1 MPLQPWYVT
10 GLVELA
16 GTFTFSRTDRNIVP
30 YFALKLGRDEGGL
43 LEAIQDH
50 FGGIG
55 RIYELRGQGR
65 TRVDTGTPT
74 ATRYFRISR
83 LRDLNVVISHFDVY
97 PLRGRKAEAYRIW
110 RELVTL
116 KRESYRKPDREKLD
130 RICLE
135 LSTAVQGKS
144 WRARR

>member
-1 MPLQPWYVT
+1 
-10 GLVELA
+10 
-16 GTFTFSRTDRNIVP
+16 
-30 YFALKLGRDEGGL
+30 
-43 LEAIQDH
+43 
-50 FGGIG
+50 
-55 RIYELRGQGR
+55 
-65 TRVDTGTPT
+65 
-74 ATRYFRISR
+74 
-83 LRDLNVVISHFDVY
+83 VISHFDVY